1 MYRQPPTIE
10 TTIEALDELADIRMT
25 LNGLAALTL
34 ALANS
39 EMHEPEAIKLTLCL
53 LDYCAL
59 VSSAIYGTFEKHA
72 DFNHD
77 AIRVAWDAQGTDR
90 PDSAYMSKH

>member
-10 TTIEALDELADIRMT
+10 TPMDALDELADVRMT
-25 LNGLAALTL
+25 LSGLASLTL

-39 EMHEPEAIKLTLCL
+39 GMHEPEAIRLVSNL

-59 VSSAIYGTFEKHA
+59 SISIASKSL
-72 DFNHD
+72 D
-77 AIRVAWDAQGTDR
+77 AT
-90 PDSAYMSKH
+90 S

>member
-1 MYRQPPTIE
+1 MYKHAPEIKTAL
-10 TTIEALDELADIRMT
+10 EALDELADVRMT

-39 EMHEPEAIKLTLCL
+39 GMHESEAVRLVSCL

-59 VSSAIYGTFEKHA
+59 NIDEARGHL
-72 DFNHD
+72 D
-77 AIRVAWDAQGTDR
+77 AKR
-90 PDSAYMSKH
+90 

>member
-10 TTIEALDELADIRMT
+10 TTIEALDELADIRMP

-39 EMHEPEAIKLTLCL
+39 EMHEPEAIRLVSCL
-53 LDYCAL
+53 LEYCAL
-59 VSSAIYGTFEKHA
+59 TTGKISYQADAVSNDIVQSV
-72 DFNHD
+72 
-77 AIRVAWDAQGTDR
+77 R
-90 PDSAYMSKH
+90 ML